1 MNQQLPL
8 YILVC
13 VVGFGVAFGL
23 TYVYYGK
30 HAFDSNKNS
39 KKEDIEKKQNTFK
52 QEPSH
57 VSDEVIDA
65 PVSGKIEALNLVS
78 DKAFASGMMG
88 KGIAIEPSSNNIVSP
103 VNGTITVAYP
113 TGHAYGIKSDDGAE
127 ILIHLGI
134 DTVNLKGKGFNTVV
148 KQGQKINKGE
158 LLGTYDYQ
166 EIGKEGYDNIVIVLI
181 TNSKDYAEVDPIASG
196 NVQAQQKLI
205 ALTEPTMSEQAKG
218 TVNELN

>member
-1 MNQQLPL
+1 FGCIGGGIGGFLSSILNLKATGMSITVIPGILLFLNQQLPL

-78 DKAFASGMMG
+78 DKAFAS
-88 KGIAIEPSSNNIVSP
+88 
-103 VNGTITVAYP
+103 
-113 TGHAYGIKSDDGAE
+113 
-127 ILIHLGI
+127 
-134 DTVNLKGKGFNTVV
+134 
-148 KQGQKINKGE
+148 
-158 LLGTYDYQ
+158 
-166 EIGKEGYDNIVIVLI
+166 
-181 TNSKDYAEVDPIASG
+181 
-196 NVQAQQKLI
+196 
-205 ALTEPTMSEQAKG
+205 
-218 TVNELN
+218 